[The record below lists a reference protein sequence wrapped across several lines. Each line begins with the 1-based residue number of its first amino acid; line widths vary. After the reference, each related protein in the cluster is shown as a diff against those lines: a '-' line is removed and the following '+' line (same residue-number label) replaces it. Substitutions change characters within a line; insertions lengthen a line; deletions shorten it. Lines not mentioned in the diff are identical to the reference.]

1 MSDEQCL
8 MVQGK
13 DSLEVHS
20 DSQLED
26 SSSSYCHGCFE
37 VQNLNVE
44 LASKLEKFVEKHNLL
59 KEKHFDL
66 QKEMK
71 DLCSTFETILQ
82 EKEEI
87 TSERD
92 SLESQLELALK
103 EIEVLKGKNDCD
115 DILKHNEILSSKLD
129 FTFKDN
135 LVLKNKIDSI
145 SKELDLVLKKMS
157 L

>member
-1 MSDEQCL
+1 

-13 DSLEVHS
+13 NSLEVQS
-20 DSQLED
+20 DSQLD
-26 SSSSYCHGCFE
+26 NSSSSYCYGCFE

-71 DLCSTFETILQ
+71 DLCSTFETVLQ

-87 TSERD
+87 TSCLLYTSPSPRD
-92 SLESQLELALK
+92 S
-103 EIEVLKGKNDCD
+103 
-115 DILKHNEILSSKLD
+115 
-129 FTFKDN
+129 
-135 LVLKNKIDSI
+135 
-145 SKELDLVLKKMS
+145 
-157 L
+157 